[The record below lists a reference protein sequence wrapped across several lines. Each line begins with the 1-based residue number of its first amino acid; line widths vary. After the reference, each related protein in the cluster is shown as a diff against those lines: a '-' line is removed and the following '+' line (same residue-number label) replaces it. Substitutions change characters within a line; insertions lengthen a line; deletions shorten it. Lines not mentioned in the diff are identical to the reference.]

1 MTIREARKHGLR
13 GLGLIDMGS
22 DFRINLHRQGA
33 VANRNGVIDPKE
45 RDTNDTKV
53 GTKPTYQKKSER
65 TVKAVVLSDF
75 F

>member
-1 MTIREARKHGLR
+1 MEHGLR
-13 GLGLIDMGS
+13 GLGLIDMGNN
-22 DFRINLHRQGA
+22 FRINLYRKD
-33 VANRNGVIDPKE
+33 VATDQNGVIDPKE

-75 F
+75 FLI